1 MSTEMNINN
10 IFTPSPPDNNILS
23 IINLSELDNIILES
37 IIPEQTKRQFIPGK
51 FLYIDSEQERIML
64 QNAWAAI
71 TQLELWVYMQLNT
84 VSYMFN
90 DHRLINLISKK
101 MVDLGYDGHTGTSF
115 GWTLRQMQYIAING
129 EEVYM
134 MNIKDKT
141 SAL

>member
-84 VSYMFN
+84 ESYMFN
-90 DHRLINLISKK
+90 DHHLINLISKK
-101 MVDLGYDGHTGTSF
+101 MVDLGYDGHSGSSF
-115 GWTLRQMQYIAING
+115 GWTMRQMQYIAING

-134 MNIKDKT
+134 IEYKR
-141 SAL
+141 